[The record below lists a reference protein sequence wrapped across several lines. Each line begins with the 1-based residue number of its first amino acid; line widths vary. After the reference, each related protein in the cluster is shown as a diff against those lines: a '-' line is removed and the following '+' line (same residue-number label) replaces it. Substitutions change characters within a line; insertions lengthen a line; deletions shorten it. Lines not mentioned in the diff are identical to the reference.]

1 MRTCLLDRVS
11 RSAYGCS
18 CREHIIDDDDSSVL
32 EALWSSGSQMKCANH
47 IRQSVRIGYLCLQ
60 PGPADLR
67 YEASSVLAV
76 KGGGKEARCHMRK
89 VMAHIAIRL
98 TKAGNRNEY
107 GVVSQGQGWHAAC
120 ESFEQAL
127 SYLELSLHLHLEN
140 GLPQRSLIPVGG
152 KARKLTRYKLGVGPL
167 CVT

>member
-1 MRTCLLDRVS
+1 MRTCLLDRIS

-47 IRQSVRIGYLCLQ
+47 IRQSVRIGYLRLQ
-60 PGPADLR
+60 RGPADLR
-67 YEASSVLAV
+67 YEASSVLAM
-76 KGGGKEARCHMRK
+76 KGGGKEARCHVRK

-98 TKAGNRNEY
+98 TETGNRNEY
-107 GVVSQGQGWHAAC
+107 RMVGQGQGWHAAC
-120 ESFEQAL
+120 KSLSKLL

-140 GLPQRSLIPVGG
+140 GLPQRSLIPVGR
-152 KARKLTRYKLGVGPL
+152 KARKLTRYTLGVSPL